1 MMISEKEMCSVINKR
16 KEKKMMGVDKLIY
29 DELAFFYFSSFE
41 QRLYP
46 LYIYILLHFIL
57 QLIPCFTRFIE
68 FKIEQ
73 CTLIFY
79 IVCNIGFFNIRC
91 YFFFWMEK
99 HVWRLTAK

>member
-46 LYIYILLHFIL
+46 LFIYIYIYIYCYTLFFNLYHVLHVLSSLKLSNVLLYFIL
-57 QLIPCFTRFIE
+57 YAI
-68 FKIEQ
+68 
-73 CTLIFY
+73 
-79 IVCNIGFFNIRC
+79 
-91 YFFFWMEK
+91 
-99 HVWRLTAK
+99 